1 MKKFYIYYNNGH
13 IESRDKIDFNF
24 LHLIDIGV
32 VRLIIDTG
40 KNTVWIRNDE
50 GIAKEIEIPE
60 IKT

>member
-1 MKKFYIYYNNGH
+1 MKKFYIYYNNGY

-32 VRLIIDTG
+32 IRSIIDTNQN
-40 KNTVWIRNDE
+40 KVWIRSDE

>member
-1 MKKFYIYYNNGH
+1 MKKFYIYYNNGY
-13 IESRDKIDFNF
+13 IESRDKINFNF

-32 VRLIIDTG
+32 IRSIIDTNQN
-40 KNTVWIRNDE
+40 KMWIRSDE